1 MRKCLI
7 CLVLVLLFPALLLTA
22 QVRLELAFEDALDG
36 VNEDVLTADG
46 ESLFRKEATL
56 EGYYSSRAEKEETTE
71 AVVEEDAGEEPAAAV
86 TAVVEED
93 AGEEPVAAVT
103 AETASAEQKKP
114 ARFSYGISSGF
125 LNTRYIV
132 DDDYGIWHHSTAG
145 GYVGL
150 DFQVRLD
157 QKARFFFDL
166 GFLSSFGGYS
176 IKQQDGEK
184 IDIETFSSTNA
195 GFIGFSYN
203 RRAKTDIPAG
213 IMLSLGATLSNTTLE
228 EENLT
233 NLGPTAKINIY
244 AGIPGNRYDYV
255 FTFGG
260 MLTPNLLSD
269 MFDQG
274 VKDIDN
280 ISVQYSIGLGFRILP
295 KGGAR

>member
-7 CLVLVLLFPALLLTA
+7 CLALVLLFPALLLTA

-71 AVVEEDAGEEPAAAV
+71 AL
-86 TAVVEED
+86 VEED

-103 AETASAEQKKP
+103 AVTVSAEQKKP

-228 EENLT
+228 DENLT

>member
-7 CLVLVLLFPALLLTA
+7 CLALVLLFPALLLTA
-22 QVRLELAFEDALDG
+22 QVRLELAFEDDLDG

-71 AVVEEDAGEEPAAAV
+71 AVVEEDAGEEPVAAV
-86 TAVVEED
+86 TAVTV
-93 AGEEPVAAVT
+93 
-103 AETASAEQKKP
+103 SAEQKKP

-228 EENLT
+228 DENLT

>member
-7 CLVLVLLFPALLLTA
+7 CLALVLLFPALLLTA

-71 AVVEEDAGEEPAAAV
+71 AVVEEDAGEEPVAAV
-86 TAVVEED
+86 TAVTV
-93 AGEEPVAAVT
+93 
-103 AETASAEQKKP
+103 SAEQKKP

-213 IMLSLGATLSNTTLE
+213 VMLSLGATLSNTTLE
-228 EENLT
+228 DENLT

>member
-71 AVVEEDAGEEPAAAV
+71 AVVEEDAGEEPVAAV
-86 TAVVEED
+86 TAVTVSE
-93 AGEEPVAAVT
+93 
-103 AETASAEQKKP
+103 EQKKP

-213 IMLSLGATLSNTTLE
+213 VMLSLGATLSNTTLE
-228 EENLT
+228 DENLT

>member
-7 CLVLVLLFPALLLTA
+7 CLALVLLFPALLLTA

-71 AVVEEDAGEEPAAAV
+71 AVVEEDAGEEPVAAV
-86 TAVVEED
+86 TAVTV
-93 AGEEPVAAVT
+93 
-103 AETASAEQKKP
+103 SAEQKKP

-228 EENLT
+228 DENLT